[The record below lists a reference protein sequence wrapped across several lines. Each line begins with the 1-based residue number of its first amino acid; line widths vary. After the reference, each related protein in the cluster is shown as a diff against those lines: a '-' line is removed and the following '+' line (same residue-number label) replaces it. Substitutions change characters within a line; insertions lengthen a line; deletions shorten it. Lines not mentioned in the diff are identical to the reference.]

1 MPSWPPS
8 EVALRKRDPNRV
20 VGKLRTVQNFKQ
32 SSYSSDSLMAVTLSV
47 VTGLV
52 LIFSALG
59 IFGLATF
66 NVNTRTRQIGTRRAV
81 GARKRDIVSY
91 FMAENWMVTTLG
103 VRGGL
108 RPGARRRL
116 LAVEPVRTAATRPLL
131 PRGRRG
137 RPLGPGAAGGVAAR
151 IAGGQGISR
160 HGHSKCLTP
169 TSNLPHVQKCPVPC
183 NPMAYPGVLRMTS
196 VTSHVEDRLAH
207 RTVLVADDS
216 EAVRTAFQ
224 VLLSLHGA
232 RVLGA
237 SSPAEALATVRS
249 QEVDLIIQDMNFRR
263 EATSGEEG
271 VALFQELRA
280 LHPDVPVIL
289 LTAWTHLETA
299 VDLVK
304 AGAADYIAKPWDDA
318 RLLTTVRNLLEL
330 RAAVE
335 ENVATR
341 ARRAEARAQ
350 LAERYDLRGLVYES
364 DALHTV
370 ATMAAQVA
378 HADVPVLITGPN
390 GAGKE
395 VLADIVHANSARKTQ
410 PYVKVNA
417 GALPDQLIEAEL
429 FGTEAGAFTG
439 AKARAGRFEAADGGT
454 LFLDEIGNLPLAG
467 QAKLLR
473 VLQTGE
479 YERLGQQHH
488 AARQRAH
495 RRRHQHAAAR
505 RHA

>member
-1 MPSWPPS
+1 
-8 EVALRKRDPNRV
+8 
-20 VGKLRTVQNFKQ
+20 
-32 SSYSSDSLMAVTLSV
+32 
-47 VTGLV
+47 
-52 LIFSALG
+52 
-59 IFGLATF
+59 
-66 NVNTRTRQIGTRRAV
+66 
-81 GARKRDIVSY
+81 
-91 FMAENWMVTTLG
+91 
-103 VRGGL
+103 
-108 RPGARRRL
+108 
-116 LAVEPVRTAATRPLL
+116 
-131 PRGRRG
+131 
-137 RPLGPGAAGGVAAR
+137 
-151 IAGGQGISR
+151 
-160 HGHSKCLTP
+160 
-169 TSNLPHVQKCPVPC
+169 
-183 NPMAYPGVLRMTS
+183 MTS
-196 VTSHVEDRLAH
+196 VTSHVEDRLAN

-249 QEVDLIIQDMNFRR
+249 QEVDLVIQDMNFRR
-263 EATSGEEG
+263 DATSGEEG
-271 VALFQELRA
+271 IALFRELRA

-299 VDLVK
+299 VELVK

-335 ENVATR
+335 ENVQRR
-341 ARRAEARAQ
+341 ANRAEARAQ
-350 LAERYDLRGLVYES
+350 LAERFKLANVVYES

-370 ATMAAQVA
+370 VSMAAQVA

-395 VLADIVHANSARKTQ
+395 VIADIVHGNSARRNQ

-417 GALPDQLIEAEL
+417 GALPDTLLEAEL
-429 FGTEAGAFTG
+429 FGTESGAFTG

-479 YERLGQQHH
+479 YERLGSDSTRRADVRIVAATNANLRDAMREGKFREDLYYRLSVIELAVPPLAERRDDILPLTRAFLPAGAQLTGDGERALINHAWPGNVRELRNVLQRAALLAGSAPINAAALNLPAAPTARVDEPVLDRASIQRALDDNKHIVAQ
-488 AARQRAH
+488 AARQLGISRQSLY
-495 RRRHQHAAAR
+495 RRMEKLGIKESPGR
-505 RHA
+505 

>member
-1 MPSWPPS
+1 MTS
-8 EVALRKRDPNRV
+8 
-20 VGKLRTVQNFKQ
+20 
-32 SSYSSDSLMAVTLSV
+32 
-47 VTGLV
+47 
-52 LIFSALG
+52 I
-59 IFGLATF
+59 
-66 NVNTRTRQIGTRRAV
+66 
-81 GARKRDIVSY
+81 
-91 FMAENWMVTTLG
+91 
-103 VRGGL
+103 
-108 RPGARRRL
+108 
-116 LAVEPVRTAATRPLL
+116 
-131 PRGRRG
+131 
-137 RPLGPGAAGGVAAR
+137 
-151 IAGGQGISR
+151 
-160 HGHSKCLTP
+160 
-169 TSNLPHVQKCPVPC
+169 TSN
-183 NPMAYPGVLRMTS
+183 
-196 VTSHVEDRLAH
+196 VEDRLAH

-271 VALFQELRA
+271 VALFKELRA

-341 ARRAEARAQ
+341 AGAPKRAPSSPSGTTCA
-350 LAERYDLRGLVYES
+350 GLVYES
-364 DALHTV
+364 EALHTV
-370 ATMAAQVA
+370 ASMAAQVA

-395 VLADIVHANSARKTQ
+395 VLADIVHANSARKDAALREGERRRPARPAHRGGAVRHRSRRVHRREGARRTLRGRRRRHAVPRRDRQ
-410 PYVKVNA
+410 PA
-417 GALPDQLIEAEL
+417 ARRPGQ
-429 FGTEAGAFTG
+429 TT
-439 AKARAGRFEAADGGT
+439 ARAADRR
-454 LFLDEIGNLPLAG
+454 IRAP
-467 QAKLLR
+467 
-473 VLQTGE
+473 
-479 YERLGQQHH
+479 GQQHH
-488 AARQRAH
+488 AARQCAH

>member
-1 MPSWPPS
+1 
-8 EVALRKRDPNRV
+8 
-20 VGKLRTVQNFKQ
+20 
-32 SSYSSDSLMAVTLSV
+32 
-47 VTGLV
+47 
-52 LIFSALG
+52 
-59 IFGLATF
+59 
-66 NVNTRTRQIGTRRAV
+66 
-81 GARKRDIVSY
+81 
-91 FMAENWMVTTLG
+91 
-103 VRGGL
+103 
-108 RPGARRRL
+108 
-116 LAVEPVRTAATRPLL
+116 
-131 PRGRRG
+131 
-137 RPLGPGAAGGVAAR
+137 
-151 IAGGQGISR
+151 
-160 HGHSKCLTP
+160 
-169 TSNLPHVQKCPVPC
+169 
-183 NPMAYPGVLRMTS
+183 MTS
-196 VTSHVEDRLAH
+196 VISLVEDRLAH

-249 QEVDLIIQDMNFRR
+249 QDVDLVIQDMNFRR

-271 VALFQELRA
+271 IALFRELRA

-341 ARRAEARAQ
+341 AQRAEARAR

-364 DALHTV
+364 EATHTV
-370 ATMAAQVA
+370 VAMAAQVA

-395 VLADIVHANSARKTQ
+395 VLADIVHSNSSRRDQ

-417 GALPDQLIEAEL
+417 GALPEQLIEAEL

-439 AKARAGRFEAADGGT
+439 AKARPGRFEAADGGT

-479 YERLGQQHH
+479 YERLGSSTPRSANVRVIAATNLPLRDAMREGRFREDLYYRLSVIELSLPALAERRDDILPLARAFLDPGARLTADAERALLSHAWPGNVRELRNVLQRAALLAGTAPINAAALNLPAVLPARSDEPVLDRSTIERVLADNGQVVAQ
-488 AARQRAH
+488 AARQLGMSRQALY
-495 RRRHQHAAAR
+495 RRMEKLGIKESPGR
-505 RHA
+505 

>member
-1 MPSWPPS
+1 MTIACNRRPIPS
-8 EVALRKRDPNRV
+8 
-20 VGKLRTVQNFKQ
+20 
-32 SSYSSDSLMAVTLSV
+32 
-47 VTGLV
+47 V
-52 LIFSALG
+52 LG
-59 IFGLATF
+59 
-66 NVNTRTRQIGTRRAV
+66 
-81 GARKRDIVSY
+81 
-91 FMAENWMVTTLG
+91 
-103 VRGGL
+103 
-108 RPGARRRL
+108 
-116 LAVEPVRTAATRPLL
+116 
-131 PRGRRG
+131 
-137 RPLGPGAAGGVAAR
+137 
-151 IAGGQGISR
+151 
-160 HGHSKCLTP
+160 
-169 TSNLPHVQKCPVPC
+169 
-183 NPMAYPGVLRMTS
+183 MTS
-196 VTSHVEDRLAH
+196 VTSNLEDRLAH

-263 EATSGEEG
+263 DATSGEEG
-271 VALFQELRA
+271 VALFKELRA

-335 ENVATR
+335 ENVTTR
-341 ARRAEARAQ
+341 ARRAEARAL

-395 VLADIVHANSARKTQ
+395 VLADIIHANSLRKTQ

-439 AKARAGRFEAADGGT
+439 AKARPGRFEAADG
-454 LFLDEIGNLPLAG
+454 GNLPLAG

-479 YERLGQQHH
+479 YERLGSNVTRKANVRVV
-488 AARQRAH
+488 AATNIPLRDAMREGSFREDLYYRLSVIELSLPALAERRDDILPLARAFLSPG
-495 RRRHQHAAAR
+495 AR
-505 RHA
+505 LTGDAERALVNHSWPGNVRELR

>member
-1 MPSWPPS
+1 
-8 EVALRKRDPNRV
+8 
-20 VGKLRTVQNFKQ
+20 
-32 SSYSSDSLMAVTLSV
+32 
-47 VTGLV
+47 
-52 LIFSALG
+52 
-59 IFGLATF
+59 
-66 NVNTRTRQIGTRRAV
+66 
-81 GARKRDIVSY
+81 
-91 FMAENWMVTTLG
+91 
-103 VRGGL
+103 
-108 RPGARRRL
+108 
-116 LAVEPVRTAATRPLL
+116 
-131 PRGRRG
+131 
-137 RPLGPGAAGGVAAR
+137 
-151 IAGGQGISR
+151 
-160 HGHSKCLTP
+160 
-169 TSNLPHVQKCPVPC
+169 
-183 NPMAYPGVLRMTS
+183 MTS
-196 VTSHVEDRLAH
+196 VTSNVEDRLAN

-237 SSPAEALATVRS
+237 SSPAEALATVRT
-249 QEVDLIIQDMNFRR
+249 QEVDLVIQDMNFRR

-271 VALFQELRA
+271 ISLFRELRA

-304 AGAADYIAKPWDDA
+304 AGAADYIAKPWDDS

-335 ENVATR
+335 ENVTTR

-350 LAERYDLRGLVYES
+350 LAERYNLRGLVYES
-364 DALHTV
+364 EALHTV
-370 ATMAAQVA
+370 AAMATQVA

-395 VLADIVHANSARKTQ
+395 VLADIVHANSARKDR
-410 PYVKVNA
+410 PYIKVNA

-429 FGTEAGAFTG
+429 FGTESGAFTG
-439 AKARAGRFEAADGGT
+439 AKARIGRFEAADGGT
-454 LFLDEIGNLPLAG
+454 IFLDEIGNLPLAG

-479 YERLGQQHH
+479 YERLGSSTTRRADVRVVAATNLPLRDAMREGRFREDLYYRLSVIELQLPPLAERRDDVLPLTRSFLPAGARLTSDAERALLNHSWPGNVRELRNVLQRAALLAGDAPINAAALNLPAVLPARYDEPVLDRATIERVLTENGQIVAQ
-488 AARQRAH
+488 AARQLGISRQALY
-495 RRRHQHAAAR
+495 RRMEKLGIKESPGR
-505 RHA
+505 

>member
-1 MPSWPPS
+1 
-8 EVALRKRDPNRV
+8 
-20 VGKLRTVQNFKQ
+20 
-32 SSYSSDSLMAVTLSV
+32 
-47 VTGLV
+47 
-52 LIFSALG
+52 
-59 IFGLATF
+59 
-66 NVNTRTRQIGTRRAV
+66 
-81 GARKRDIVSY
+81 
-91 FMAENWMVTTLG
+91 
-103 VRGGL
+103 
-108 RPGARRRL
+108 
-116 LAVEPVRTAATRPLL
+116 
-131 PRGRRG
+131 
-137 RPLGPGAAGGVAAR
+137 
-151 IAGGQGISR
+151 
-160 HGHSKCLTP
+160 
-169 TSNLPHVQKCPVPC
+169 
-183 NPMAYPGVLRMTS
+183 MTS
-196 VTSHVEDRLAH
+196 VTSNVEDRLAH

-271 VALFQELRA
+271 VALFRELRA

-341 ARRAEARAQ
+341 AQRSEARAK

-364 DALHTV
+364 EALHTV

-479 YERLGQQHH
+479 YERLGSNTTRRANVRIVAATNMPLRDAMREGRFREDLYYRLSVIELALPPLAERRDDVLPLARAFLPVGARLDERRRARAAQLFLAGKRPRASQRAATRC
-488 AARQRAH
+488 AARGRRAH
-495 RRRHQHAAAR
+495 QRRQRSTSPPFYPRAPTSRCSIAPPSNACWPKTATSWPRPRASSASAGRPSTAAWKNSVSRNPRPVRASKRIRRRSCAGHCLWKMVHGRLGDAVARRHRAAR
-505 RHA
+505 RRSRT